1 MASLKWPSELGP
13 PSSQRAHT
21 PPEAPPPTYR
31 EAIAWLEALGGTYLT
46 SRLKDG
52 TSLVSVGAFG
62 RSADAVAASMESADL
77 ERAFLEAAQLLY
89 TRL

>member
-13 PSSQRAHT
+13 PSSQRAIA
-21 PPEAPPPTYR
+21 PPDAPPPSYR
-31 EAIAWLEALGGTYLT
+31 EAILWLDGLGGTYLT

-52 TSLVSVGAFG
+52 TCLVSVGAFG
-62 RSADAVAASMESADL
+62 RSADAVAVSMEPADL
-77 ERAFLEAAQLLY
+77 ERALLEAVHLLY